1 MQHSYDLKDDCFK
14 FTSNWPAKQPVKNTI
29 CFPTV
34 EYSTGDLFL
43 CVHFILA
50 RFAPV
55 VLST

>member
-29 CFPTV
+29 CFPAV